1 VGRRVLPTPHRIFRT
16 VLARAFESLV
26 TPDNIA
32 AADVAMLHQS
42 PTAQIDELAI
52 HPRVQAA

>member
-1 VGRRVLPTPHRIFRT
+1 MILPTPHRIFRT
-16 VLARAFESLV
+16 ALGRAFESLV

-32 AADVAMLHQS
+32 ATVVAMLHQS